1 MLKQF
6 SSMLLLKWVRLVRRY
21 APVVLLAAFS
31 LAFLAVRYT
40 VDNVSMNTD
49 TEDMLSAELAW
60 RKLDQEYERLFPQY
74 DNNILIV
81 LEAAT
86 PDQARDAAM
95 LLYERLRSERDL
107 FEFVYYPNALPVF
120 RESGLL
126 YLDHAELQ
134 DLSDN
139 LAEVQPFLARLARDP
154 TLRGLFEALGDALDA
169 AADGEVVDIEPVL
182 TRINDA
188 LEALRDGRPY
198 RLSWQELM
206 SGDGD
211 GDGDGDQS
219 RGQSKI
225 TPNPAID
232 RDNEDFTLTPK
243 SGTDPRLQH
252 AGASLKSVPG
262 AADAPH
268 REFILTQPKLDY
280 AGFFPATP
288 AIDGIRGAYDEL
300 GIAASPGAQL
310 RLTGATMLAHEEMLS
325 VMEGTETA
333 VLLALCLV
341 TVIMVTGLSSSR
353 LALVAV
359 ISLVTG
365 LAYTAAFAILTVG
378 ELNLISVAFAVLY
391 IGLGVDFAIHYC
403 LRYREYLID
412 GADRG
417 AALDETSVNIGGSLF
432 LCAVSTALGFFA
444 FIPTDYTGVA
454 ELGWI
459 SGFAMFISFAATLT
473 VIPALLSL
481 LPYAPGAQRPTPSRA
496 SHQVRRPRLPFCGPG
511 AGRLVERHAGKIL
524 GATACLALA
533 SAVALGGLRFDH
545 NPLNL
550 HARDGAALGAYRELL
565 ADNDLTPWTAI
576 AIAGDDAEADRY
588 RDAFTQSE
596 LVDKVVTVA
605 DFIPAHQDEKLF
617 IIDEISL
624 LLGDLTMTPPDPA
637 AQTPAARL
645 DALRGFQ
652 EKLQATGADG
662 PVHARL
668 RNNLTELLEQ
678 ITGHPYKLQDTHINY
693 RTPMISPKPDSSQR
707 ADDECL
713 TPSCRT
719 RSGIQ
724 WNTVSTGG
732 RLSVSLDSRLR
743 GNDEDGSAGEGM
755 DPRLQHAGASLK
767 SVPGADSRRS
777 GDDEGGSGDDLA
789 QLEQMLLASLP
800 GRLEALNA
808 SLDADYISLE
818 TLPDPLK
825 RLWVSADGQRRV
837 EIYPE
842 QDMQDNQALREFV
855 RGVQSI
861 SPEVTG
867 APIINLEASDAVAV
881 AFRQAFLYAF
891 IAITVML
898 YILLARKRDV
908 FLALIPLLTAAL
920 VTGAIS
926 ALAGL
931 PLNFANVIALP
942 LLLGIGVDSGIHIIH
957 RYRTDLPDGKSIL
970 ATSTARAVIVS
981 SLTTMGGVGNLALS
995 PHAGTASMGILL
1007 TLGIGV
1013 TLVCML
1019 LVLPALL
1026 TVAGKPQT

>member
-1 MLKQF
+1 MTLKQF
-6 SSMLLLKWVRLVRRY
+6 SSTLLLKWVRLVRRY
-21 APVVLLAAFS
+21 APVVLVAAFA

-40 VDNVSMNTD
+40 AQNISMNTD
-49 TEDMLSAELAW
+49 TEHMLSAELSW

-95 LLYERLRSERDL
+95 LLYERLRAERDL

-126 YLDHAELQ
+126 YLDRAELQ

-154 TLRGLFEALGDALDA
+154 TLRGLFEVLGDALDA
-169 AADGEVVDIEPVL
+169 ADDGEEVDIEPVL
-182 TRINDA
+182 TRINTA
-188 LEALRDGRPY
+188 LEALRDGHPY

-206 SGDGD
+206 SGD

-262 AADAPH
+262 AVPGAANAPY
-268 REFILTQPKLDY
+268 REFILTQPELDY

-288 AIDGIRGAYDEL
+288 AIDSIRGAYDEL
-300 GIAASPGAQL
+300 GIAASPGAEL

-333 VLLALCLV
+333 ILLALCLV
-341 TVIMVTGLSSSR
+341 TVIMVTGLGSVM
-353 LALVAV
+353 LALVTV

-365 LAYTAAFAILTVG
+365 LACTAAFAILTVG

-403 LRYREYLID
+403 LRYREHLID

-417 AALDETSVNIGGSLF
+417 GALDRTSASIGGSLF
-432 LCAVSTALGFFA
+432 LCAVSTAIGFFA

-459 SGFAMFISFAATLT
+459 SGFGMFISFAVTLT

-481 LPYAPGAQRPTPSRA
+481 LPYKPGASLGEER
-496 SHQVRRPRLPFCGPG
+496 GPG
-511 AGRLVERHAGKIL
+511 AGRLVERHAGKVL
-524 GATACLALA
+524 GATAFLALV
-533 SAVALGGLRFDH
+533 SAVVLGGLRFDH

-550 HARDGAALGAYRELL
+550 HARDGAALTTYRELL

-576 AIAGDDAEADRY
+576 MIATGAEQEEGY
-588 RDAFTQSE
+588 RAALSRSG

-605 DFIPAHQDEKLF
+605 DFIPAGQDEKLF
-617 IIDEISL
+617 IIDEMSL
-624 LLGDLTMTPPDPA
+624 LLGDLSPAPPDPA
-637 AQTPAARL
+637 AQTGDARL
-645 DALRGFQ
+645 AALRGFRDKLRESDADEPVH
-652 EKLQATGADG
+652 EKLLG
-662 PVHARL
+662 
-668 RNNLTELLEQ
+668 NLESLLEAQ
-678 ITGHPYKLQDTHINY
+678 EGTDFK
-693 RTPMISPKPDSSQR
+693 
-707 ADDECL
+707 
-713 TPSCRT
+713 
-719 RSGIQ
+719 
-724 WNTVSTGG
+724 
-732 RLSVSLDSRLR
+732 SVPGADSRLR
-743 GNDEDGSAGEGM
+743 GNDEN
-755 DPRLQHAGASLK
+755 
-767 SVPGADSRRS
+767 
-777 GDDEGGSGDDLA
+777 GSGDDLA

-808 SLDADYISLE
+808 SLDAGYISLE
-818 TLPDPLK
+818 TLPDQLK
-825 RLWVSADGQRRV
+825 RLWVSAGGKRRV
-837 EIYPE
+837 EIYPK
-842 QDMQDNQALREFV
+842 QDMQDNRALREFV
-855 RGVQSI
+855 RAVQSV

-867 APIINLEASDAVAV
+867 APVNNLEASDAVAA

-891 IAITVML
+891 AAITLML
-898 YILLARKRDV
+898 FILLTRKRDV
-908 FLALIPLLTAAL
+908 FLVLVPLLTAAL

-926 ALAGL
+926 VLAGL

-970 ATSTARAVIVS
+970 ATSSARAVIVS

-995 PHAGTASMGILL
+995 PHAGTASMGMLL

-1013 TLVCML
+1013 TLACML

-1026 TVAGKPQT
+1026 TFLGRGRT

>member
-6 SSMLLLKWVRLVRRY
+6 SSMLLLKWVRLVRRA
-21 APVVLLAAFS
+21 APVVLLAVFT
-31 LAFLAVRYT
+31 LAFFAVRYT
-40 VDNVSMNTD
+40 VDNISMNTD

-86 PDQARDAAM
+86 PDQAQDAAM
-95 LLYERLRSERDL
+95 LLYERLRAERDL

-126 YLDHAELQ
+126 YLDNAELQ

-154 TLRGLFEALGDALDA
+154 SLRGLFGVLGDALDA
-169 AADGEVVDIEPVL
+169 AADSEEVDIEPVL
-182 TRINDA
+182 ARINDA

-211 GDGDGDQS
+211 GAADQS

-243 SGTDPRLQH
+243 SIDRDNEDFTLTPKSGTDPHLQH
-252 AGASLKSVPG
+252 AGAGLKSVSSDG
-262 AADAPH
+262 DAPY

-280 AGFFPATP
+280 ADFFPATP
-288 AIDGIRGAYDEL
+288 AIDSIRGAYDEL

-310 RLTGATMLAHEEMLS
+310 RLTGATVLAHEEMLS
-325 VMEGTETA
+325 VMKGTGTA
-333 VLLALCLV
+333 VTLALCLV
-341 TVIMVTGLSSSR
+341 TIIMLTGLGSVK
-353 LALVAV
+353 LALATV

-365 LAYTAAFAILTVG
+365 LAYTAAFATLTVG

-403 LRYREYLID
+403 LRYREHLSD
-412 GADRG
+412 GAPRG
-417 AALDETSVNIGGSLF
+417 EALEKTSVNVGGSLF
-432 LCAVSTALGFFA
+432 LCAASTAIGFFA

-459 SGFAMFISFAATLT
+459 SGFGMFISFAVTLT

-481 LPYAPGAQRPTPSRA
+481 LSYKPGK
-496 SHQVRRPRLPFCGPG
+496 VRQAGGG
-511 AGRLVERHAGKIL
+511 ARLVERHAGKIL
-524 GATACLALA
+524 GGAGCLALA
-533 SAVALGGLRFDH
+533 SALLLTGLRFDH

-550 HARDGAALGAYRELL
+550 HDQDGAALGAYRELL
-565 ADNDLTPWTAI
+565 ADNDLTPWTGITI
-576 AIAGDDAEADRY
+576 AADAAQTNSY
-588 RDAFTQSE
+588 RAAFMQSD
-596 LVDKVVTVA
+596 LVEKVLTVA
-605 DFIPAHQDEKLF
+605 DFIPADQDEKLF
-617 IIDEISL
+617 IIDEMGL
-624 LLGDLTMTPPDPA
+624 LLGDLTVAPPDPA
-637 AQTPAARL
+637 TQTRNARL
-645 DALRGFQ
+645 GALRGFL
-652 EKLQATGADG
+652 EKLQETGADDPAYVKLRSNLEG
-662 PVHARL
+662 VLEAQEGTDLKSVPGADSRL
-668 RNNLTELLEQ
+668 R
-678 ITGHPYKLQDTHINY
+678 G
-693 RTPMISPKPDSSQR
+693 
-707 ADDECL
+707 DDECL
-713 TPSCRT
+713 PPSCRT

-724 WNTVSTGG
+724 WDKGSPEG

-743 GNDEDGSAGEGM
+743 GNDEDGGGNSE
-755 DPRLQHAGASLK
+755 D
-767 SVPGADSRRS
+767 
-777 GDDEGGSGDDLA
+777 GSGDDLT
-789 QLEQMLLASLP
+789 QLERMLLASLP

-818 TLPDPLK
+818 NLPEQLK
-825 RLWVSADGQRRV
+825 RLWISADGKRRI
-837 EIYPE
+837 EIYPQ
-842 QDMQDNQALREFV
+842 QDMQDAAALREFV
-855 RGVQSI
+855 RAIRSVT
-861 SPEVTG
+861 PEVTG
-867 APIINLEASDAVAV
+867 APVINLEASDAVAA
-881 AFRQAFLYAF
+881 AFGQAFLYAF
-891 IAITVML
+891 IAITLVL
-898 YILLARKRDV
+898 YLLLARKKDV
-908 FLALIPLLTAAL
+908 FLVLIPLLAAA
-920 VTGAIS
+920 VITGGAS
-926 ALAGL
+926 VLAGM

-970 ATSTARAVIVS
+970 ATSSARAVLVS

-995 PHAGTASMGILL
+995 PHAGTASMGMLL

-1026 TVAGKPQT
+1026 VLLARGRI

>member
-1 MLKQF
+1 MLKQL
-6 SSMLLLKWVRLVRRY
+6 SDMLLLKWVRLVRRY
-21 APVVLLAAFS
+21 APVVLVAAFA

-40 VDNVSMNTD
+40 AHNISINTD
-49 TEDMLSAELAW
+49 TEHMLSAELSW

-95 LLYERLRSERDL
+95 LLYERLRAERDL

-126 YLDHAELQ
+126 YLDRAELQ

-154 TLRGLFEALGDALDA
+154 TLRGLFEVLGDALDA
-169 AADGEVVDIEPVL
+169 ADDGEEVDIEPVL
-182 TRINDA
+182 TRINTA
-188 LEALRDGRPY
+188 LEALRDGHPY

-206 SGDGD
+206 SGD

-243 SGTDPRLQH
+243 SGTD
-252 AGASLKSVPG
+252 LKSVPG
-262 AADAPH
+262 AAPGAADAPY
-268 REFILTQPKLDY
+268 REFILTQPELDY

-288 AIDGIRGAYDEL
+288 AIDSIRGAYDEL
-300 GIAASPGAQL
+300 GIAASPGAEL

-333 VLLALCLV
+333 ILLALCLV
-341 TVIMVTGLSSSR
+341 TVIMVTGLSSLK
-353 LALVAV
+353 LALVTV

-403 LRYREYLID
+403 LRYREHLID

-417 AALDETSVNIGGSLF
+417 GALDRTSANIGGSLF
-432 LCAVSTALGFFA
+432 LCAVSTAIGFFA

-459 SGFAMFISFAATLT
+459 SGFGMFISFAVTLT

-481 LPYAPGAQRPTPSRA
+481 LPYRPGASPGEER
-496 SHQVRRPRLPFCGPG
+496 GPG
-511 AGRLVERHAGKIL
+511 AGRLVERHAGKVL
-524 GATACLALA
+524 GATACLALV
-533 SAVALGGLRFDH
+533 SAVVLGGLRFDH

-550 HARDGAALGAYRELL
+550 HARDGAALTTYRELL

-576 AIAGDDAEADRY
+576 MIAAGAEQEEGY
-588 RDAFTQSE
+588 RAALSRSG

-605 DFIPAHQDEKLF
+605 DFIPAGQDEKLF
-617 IIDEISL
+617 IIDEMGL
-624 LLGDLTMTPPDPA
+624 LLGDLSAEPPDPA
-637 AQTPAARL
+637 AQTGDARL
-645 DALRGFQ
+645 AALRGFRNKLRESDADDPVH
-652 EKLQATGADG
+652 EKLLG
-662 PVHARL
+662 
-668 RNNLTELLEQ
+668 NLESLLEAQ
-678 ITGHPYKLQDTHINY
+678 KGTDPRLQHAGASFKSVPNTLE
-693 RTPMISPKPDSSQR
+693 RQSSRGATALDSR
-707 ADDECL
+707 MRGDDECL
-713 TPSCRT
+713 PPSCRT

-724 WNTVSTGG
+724 WNSVSPGG

-743 GNDEDGSAGEGM
+743 GNDEDGSGN
-755 DPRLQHAGASLK
+755 D
-767 SVPGADSRRS
+767 
-777 GDDEGGSGDDLA
+777 GDGGGNDGDGGGNDEDGSGDDLA

-818 TLPDPLK
+818 TLPDQLK
-825 RLWVSADGQRRV
+825 RLWVSAGGKRRV
-837 EIYPE
+837 EIYPK
-842 QDMQDNQALREFV
+842 QDMQDNRALREFV
-855 RGVQSI
+855 RAVQSV

-867 APIINLEASDAVAV
+867 APVNNLEASDAVAA

-891 IAITVML
+891 AAITLML
-898 YILLARKRDV
+898 FILLTRKRDV
-908 FLALIPLLTAAL
+908 FLVLVPLLTAAL

-926 ALAGL
+926 VLAGL

-970 ATSTARAVIVS
+970 ATSSARAVIVS

-995 PHAGTASMGILL
+995 PHAGTASMGMLL

-1013 TLVCML
+1013 TLACML

-1026 TVAGKPQT
+1026 TLLGRGRT

>member
-6 SSMLLLKWVRLVRRY
+6 SDMLLLKWVRLVRRY
-21 APVVLLAAFS
+21 APAVLVATFA
-31 LAFLAVRYT
+31 LAFFAVRYT
-40 VDNVSMNTD
+40 AHNISINTD
-49 TEDMLSAELAW
+49 TEHMLSAELAW

-95 LLYERLRSERDL
+95 LLYERLRAERDL

-126 YLDHAELQ
+126 YLDRAELQ

-154 TLRGLFEALGDALDA
+154 TLRGLFEVLGDALDA
-169 AADGEVVDIEPVL
+169 ADDGEEVDIEPVL
-182 TRINDA
+182 TRINAA
-188 LEALRDGRPY
+188 LEALRAGRPY

-211 GDGDGDQS
+211 GDGDQS

-225 TPNPAID
+225 TSNPAID

-243 SGTDPRLQH
+243 SGTD
-252 AGASLKSVPG
+252 LKSVPG
-262 AADAPH
+262 AANAPY
-268 REFILTQPKLDY
+268 REFILTQPELDY

-288 AIDGIRGAYDEL
+288 AIDSIRRAYDEL
-300 GIAASPGAQL
+300 GIAASPGAEL

-333 VLLALCLV
+333 ILLALCLV
-341 TVIMVTGLSSSR
+341 TVIMVTGLSSLM
-353 LALVAV
+353 LALVTV

-365 LAYTAAFAILTVG
+365 LACTAAFAILTVG

-403 LRYREYLID
+403 LRYREHLIG

-417 AALDETSVNIGGSLF
+417 GALDRTSTSIGGSLF
-432 LCAVSTALGFFA
+432 LCAVSTAIGFFA

-459 SGFAMFISFAATLT
+459 SGFGMFISFAVTLT

-481 LPYAPGAQRPTPSRA
+481 LPYRPGASPGEER
-496 SHQVRRPRLPFCGPG
+496 GPG
-511 AGRLVERHAGKIL
+511 AGRLVERHAGKVL
-524 GATACLALA
+524 GATACLALV
-533 SAVALGGLRFDH
+533 SAVVLGGLRFDH

-550 HARDGAALGAYRELL
+550 HARDGAALTTYRELL

-576 AIAGDDAEADRY
+576 MIAAGAEQEEGY
-588 RDAFTQSE
+588 RAALSRSA

-605 DFIPAHQDEKLF
+605 DFIPADQDEKLF
-617 IIDEISL
+617 IIDEMGL
-624 LLGDLTMTPPDPA
+624 LLGDLSAAPPDPA
-637 AQTPAARL
+637 AQTGDARL
-645 DALRGFQ
+645 AALRGFRDKLRESDADDPVH
-652 EKLQATGADG
+652 EKLLG
-662 PVHARL
+662 
-668 RNNLTELLEQ
+668 NLESLLKAQE
-678 ITGHPYKLQDTHINY
+678 ITGHPQKLQDTHINY
-693 RTPMISPKPDSSQR
+693 RTPMISPKPDSS
-707 ADDECL
+707 
-713 TPSCRT
+713 
-719 RSGIQ
+719 
-724 WNTVSTGG
+724 
-732 RLSVSLDSRLR
+732 LR
-743 GNDEDGSAGEGM
+743 GNDENGS
-755 DPRLQHAGASLK
+755 R
-767 SVPGADSRRS
+767 
-777 GDDEGGSGDDLA
+777 DDLA

-818 TLPDPLK
+818 TLPDQLK
-825 RLWVSADGQRRV
+825 RLWVSAGGKRRV
-837 EIYPE
+837 EIYPK
-842 QDMQDNQALREFV
+842 QDMQDNRALREFV
-855 RGVQSI
+855 RAVQSV

-867 APIINLEASDAVAV
+867 APVNNLEASDAVAA

-891 IAITVML
+891 AAITLML
-898 YILLARKRDV
+898 FILLTRKRDV
-908 FLALIPLLTAAL
+908 FLVLVPLLTAAL

-926 ALAGL
+926 VLAGL

-970 ATSTARAVIVS
+970 ATSSARAVIVS

-995 PHAGTASMGILL
+995 PHAGTASMGMLL

-1013 TLVCML
+1013 TLACML

-1026 TVAGKPQT
+1026 TLVGKGRT

>member
-21 APVVLLAAFS
+21 APVVLLAVFA

-40 VDNVSMNTD
+40 VDNISMNTD
-49 TEDMLSAELAW
+49 TEHMLSAELSW

-95 LLYERLRSERDL
+95 LLYERLRAQRDL

-126 YLDHAELQ
+126 YLDHAELL

-169 AADGEVVDIEPVL
+169 ADDGEEVDIEPVL
-182 TRINDA
+182 ARINDA
-188 LEALRDGRPY
+188 LEALREGRPY

-206 SGDGD
+206 
-211 GDGDGDQS
+211 
-219 RGQSKI
+219 
-225 TPNPAID
+225 
-232 RDNEDFTLTPK
+232 E
-243 SGTDPRLQH
+243 GTDPRLRH

-262 AADAPH
+262 AADAPY

-288 AIDGIRGAYDEL
+288 AIGSIRGAYDEL
-300 GIAASPGAQL
+300 GIAASPGAEL

-333 VLLALCLV
+333 LLLALCLV
-341 TVIMVTGLSSSR
+341 TVIMVTGLGSFR
-353 LALVAV
+353 LALVTV
-359 ISLVTG
+359 ISLATG
-365 LAYTAAFAILTVG
+365 LACTAAFAILTVG

-403 LRYREYLID
+403 LRYREHLID

-417 AALDETSVNIGGSLF
+417 AALEETSVNIGGSLF
-432 LCAVSTALGFFA
+432 LCAVSTAIGFFA

-459 SGFAMFISFAATLT
+459 SGFGMFISFAATLT
-473 VIPALLSL
+473 LIPALLSL

-511 AGRLVERHAGKIL
+511 AGRLVERHAGKVL
-524 GATACLALA
+524 GATAGLALA
-533 SAVALGGLRFDH
+533 SSAVLGGLRFDH

-550 HARDGAALGAYRELL
+550 HARDGAALTAFRELL
-565 ADNDLTPWTAI
+565 ADNDLTPWTATM
-576 AIAGDDAEADRY
+576 IAGDAEQAEGY
-588 RDAFTQSE
+588 RAALSRSG
-596 LVDKVVTVA
+596 LVDNVVTVA
-605 DFIPAHQDEKLF
+605 DFIPAGQDGKLF
-617 IIDEISL
+617 IIDELGL
-624 LLGDLTMTPPDPA
+624 LLGDLSVAPPDPA
-637 AQTPAARL
+637 AQTGDARL
-645 DALRGFQ
+645 AALRGFL
-652 EKLQATGADG
+652 EKLQATGAND
-662 PVHARL
+662 PVHAQL
-668 RNNLTELLEQ
+668 RNNLTELLEEQ
-678 ITGHPYKLQDTHINY
+678 ESAGTDSRPG
-693 RTPMISPKPDSSQR
+693 PDSG
-707 ADDECL
+707 E
-713 TPSCRT
+713 RT
-719 RSGIQ
+719 
-724 WNTVSTGG
+724 
-732 RLSVSLDSRLR
+732 DF
-743 GNDEDGSAGEGM
+743 
-755 DPRLQHAGASLK
+755 K
-767 SVPGADSRRS
+767 SVPGADSRRRGND
-777 GDDEGGSGDDLA
+777 GDGSGDDLA

-818 TLPDPLK
+818 TLPDQLK
-825 RLWVSADGQRRV
+825 RLWVSADGKRRI
-837 EIYPE
+837 EIYPK
-842 QDMQDNQALREFV
+842 QDMQDNRALREFV
-855 RGVQSI
+855 RAVQSV

-867 APIINLEASDAVAV
+867 APVNNLEASDAVAA

-891 IAITVML
+891 AAITLML
-898 YILLARKRDV
+898 FILLTRKRDV
-908 FLALIPLLTAAL
+908 FLVLVPLLTAAL

-926 ALAGL
+926 VLAGL

-970 ATSTARAVIVS
+970 ATSSARAVIVS

-995 PHAGTASMGILL
+995 PHAGTASMGLLL

-1013 TLVCML
+1013 TLACML

-1026 TVAGKPQT
+1026 TVVGKPQT